1 MIQNQLVLKKIVCF
15 LLLILPLGLIAQE
28 TDVYKNIGIKMAQI
42 NEALI
47 AKDTATLAKI
57 LHKDLTLGHSNGWL
71 ETKSDLS
78 NTLINEGVIY
88 ISIENSA
95 PFTIHHATE
104 NLVTT
109 RRNIDVKGIY
119 NNTEFD
125 VKLNVLEIWI
135 YENNRWQLL
144 SRQSVNRKE

>member
-1 MIQNQLVLKKIVCF
+1 MV
-15 LLLILPLGLIAQE
+15 
-28 TDVYKNIGIKMAQI
+28 QI

-47 AKDTATLAKI
+47 SKDTATLANI

-71 ETKSDLS
+71 ETKTELPE
-78 NTLINEGVIY
+78 TLINEGVIY
-88 ISIENSA
+88 LSIKNKA

-104 NLVTT
+104 NLITT

-144 SRQSVNRKE
+144 ARQSVNKRE